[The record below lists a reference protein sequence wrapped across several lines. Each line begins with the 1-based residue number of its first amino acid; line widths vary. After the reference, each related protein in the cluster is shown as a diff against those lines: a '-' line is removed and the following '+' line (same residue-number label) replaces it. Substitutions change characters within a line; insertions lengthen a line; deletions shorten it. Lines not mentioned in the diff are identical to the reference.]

1 MSELWWVFCW
11 TFGVIALLVFTLM
24 RLRNT
29 KWISKEFFREVVVGA
44 LVALLSFWSAY
55 GLYLFQ
61 EQCKELHMHEVRC
74 RQLREELRYNTF
86 LLQTGELVGH
96 SPNFRLEAWY
106 QFVGSDSF
114 YRLPD
119 DIKRTL
125 SAFHD
130 YLRLQNDGFLRVK
143 KRDKLK
149 EGDLSS
155 EDMIA
160 MLGPFLHYLVQN
172 RIISL
177 NDATLQWSL
186 DENGIPRIA
195 QP

>member
-11 TFGVIALLVFTLM
+11 TFGVIALLVFTLI

-29 KWISKEFFREVVVGA
+29 KWISKEFFREVVAGA

-61 EQCKELHMHEVRC
+61 EHRKALHMHEVRC

-86 LLQTGELVGH
+86 LLQTGELVGR
-96 SPNFRLEAWY
+96 SPDFRLESWY
-106 QFVGSDSF
+106 QFAGSDSF

-125 SAFHD
+125 SSFHN
-130 YLRLQNDGFLRVK
+130 YLRLQNDGFLKVT

-155 EDMIA
+155 QDMIA

-186 DENGIPRIA
+186 NENGMPGIA